1 MYGQENKTTAV
12 TVGLFE
18 IFEIIFGAALRPM
31 IVKDEQS
38 RFVYLNPPACKLLSR
53 KREEVLGRSDHDFL
67 SEAAAD
73 RIKLL
78 DQEILKSGEARLFE
92 EEIVVSD
99 GEARTFLTHKRRTM
113 VPTTEGMKT
122 LLIVIIED
130 VTDLRRA
137 EKVLRASEEH
147 YRSLIELHPH
157 TPWVADANGEVLEL
171 GPEWEQVS
179 GKLVRDALGSGWA
192 SALHPDDLRGVQERW
207 GRCVA
212 TGTPFDLLF
221 RIQAPSGGYRWYRS
235 RAAARKNDQ
244 GQALKW
250 YGLLEDVHDRQ
261 LALEALQ
268 ASEQQLRRHSE
279 ELEKV
284 VDARTAEVREKNAE
298 LDRLLQQ
305 ERAVNA
311 LQRRFVAMISHEFR
325 TPLSVIDAAAQ
336 RIARTKSAVTPE
348 FLLDKSLQIRGATTR
363 MVELMESIL
372 AAGRLETGTISITKR
387 PCSLADVIR
396 ECAARRSEISKS
408 HKIQLQIDNL
418 PPTICADTDALER
431 VFSNLLSNA
440 VKYSPNSSDIQ
451 VRGWMEGTS
460 AFVSVKD
467 SGIGMDSDDL
477 PKLFQPYFRARSSTG
492 IAGTG
497 IGLNIVREILEMH
510 DGDIT
515 VSSALGQGTTFTVA
529 LPIELAKE
537 QQKVA

>member
-1 MYGQENKTTAV
+1 VDNQRSKANEVSIGV
-12 TVGLFE
+12 FE
-18 IFEIIFGAALRPM
+18 IFEVIFGAALRPI

-38 RFVYLNPPACKLLSR
+38 RFVYLNLPACKLIGR
-53 KREEVLGRSDHDFL
+53 KPGEVLGRSDHDFL
-67 SEAAAD
+67 SKAAAD
-73 RIKLL
+73 QIRAM
-78 DQEILKSGEARLFE
+78 DEEIIRSGESRLFE
-92 EEIVVSD
+92 EIITIPD
-99 GEARTFLTHKRRTM
+99 GDTRRFLTHKRRAD
-113 VPTTEGMKT
+113 VPIAGGVAQ
-122 LLIVIIED
+122 LVIAIIED

-137 EKVLRASEEH
+137 EQVLRASEEH

-157 TPWVADANGEVLEL
+157 TPWVANANGEVLEL
-171 GPEWEQVS
+171 GPEWEQAS
-179 GKLVRDALGSGWA
+179 GRRVRDALGSGWA
-192 SALHPDDLRGVQERW
+192 SALHPEDLRGVQETW
-207 GRCVA
+207 ARCVA
-212 TGTPFDLLF
+212 SGTPFDLLF
-221 RIQAPSGGYRWYRS
+221 RIGTPSGEYRWYRS
-235 RAAARKNDQ
+235 RAAARKDDQ
-244 GQALKW
+244 GRVLKW

-261 LALEALQ
+261 LALQALQ
-268 ASEQQLRRHSE
+268 ASEQRLRQHSE

-336 RIARTKSAVTPE
+336 RIARTKTAITPE
-348 FLLDKSLQIRGATTR
+348 FLLDKSVQIRGATTR

-372 AAGRLETGTISITKR
+372 AAGRLETGTITIAKR

-396 ECAARRSEISKS
+396 ECAARRAEISNS

-418 PPTICADTDALER
+418 PPTVSADTDALER

-440 VKYSPNSSDIQ
+440 VKYSPNSSDIHL
-451 VRGWMEGTS
+451 RGWMEGAS

-510 DGDIT
+510 GGHIS
-515 VSSALGQGTTFTVA
+515 VSSTLGQGTTFTVA
-529 LPIELAKE
+529 LPIGASEE